1 MGMKHSPNSSRKVST
16 MTEEDRISSIKFIC
30 KLIETISCISADD
43 QWFCREH
50 VTGLANDQILEYLKD
65 EGIEGEVIMYSP
77 RSHGHVIRIG
87 DVEYGRDGKFTM
99 LTENG
104 RANILG
110 GILEIPYIDALM
122 RIVGF
127 SRLPESSDGSL
138 NERES

>member
-1 MGMKHSPNSSRKVST
+1 
-16 MTEEDRISSIKFIC
+16 MTEEQRISSIKFLC
-30 KLIETISCISADD
+30 KLIETISCISRDD

-50 VTGLANDQILEYLKD
+50 IIGLVDDQVIKYVND

-77 RSHGHVIRIG
+77 RSHGRVIRIG
-87 DVEYGRDGKFTM
+87 DVEYGQDGKYNM
-99 LTENG
+99 RTEKG

-122 RIVGF
+122 RIGGF

-138 NERES
+138 NEREP